1 MEWTIKMLPG
11 KAIDHRAAQD
21 CYAEHVAAKH
31 SNGRPL
37 VAGLGACV
45 LTGLALSLAACSM
58 GKPSPQAVEA
68 RQMAHQQKQAVFSA
82 ETTYSQRLDQIPP
95 PSKSL
100 YLAIRTQGAWKNP
113 VLVIEPGS
121 VRLRYQSAIAENAA
135 PTEREEQPTKREN
148 LSTQPYGHKRGHNHA
163 HPHESAGKAEPNPAQ
178 PPAPVWQ
185 KISLEELPQALTA
198 LPKTT
203 WPYGRVITVEDAPAK
218 SWRDRVQIRRN
229 EEAALKVLDDMGV
242 VAYEWPSRNS
252 GF

>member
-1 MEWTIKMLPG
+1 MEWTIKMLPS
-11 KAIDHRAAQD
+11 KAIDRHLAKD

-31 SNGRPL
+31 SFGRHL
-37 VAGLGACV
+37 LAGLGACV
-45 LTGLALSLAACSM
+45 LTGLALSLAACSD

-68 RQMAHQQKQAVFSA
+68 RQMAHQQKQAVLSA

-100 YLAIRTQGAWKNP
+100 YLAIRTQGAWENP

-121 VRLRYQSAIAENAA
+121 VRLRYQSTAAENAA
-135 PTEREEQPTKREN
+135 QPASAQQQTQREDRSRRSYRHKRRHDHAHQREN
-148 LSTQPYGHKRGHNHA
+148 AR
-163 HPHESAGKAEPNPAQ
+163 KAEPNPGQ
-178 PPAPVWQ
+178 SPAPTWQ

-203 WPYGRVITVEDAPAK
+203 WPYGRVITVEDAPAR